1 MKLIIS
7 VSICFI
13 VLWELFTKWPDEHFH
28 LIVCDVGQGDAILL
42 EYKQMQILI
51 DTGPDESLLTC
62 LNKEL
67 GFWDKKIDVLII
79 THFDD
84 DHIGGFTALSKVY
97 EISYIFLPLTHYK
110 ESKVFLELK
119 TQINTLQKQGTI
131 LKEPFLGQQIAF
143 SKISPNHQ
151 AKYNSINKQQNSLL
165 LTFLTPMA
173 LDLEEQKSLEETG
186 SFLWQGPEQY
196 LSAEDWQKMAYKIS
210 DNDGSIAVFVQF
222 GELKVLL
229 TGDLESARELAL
241 IKSDLITKVDIQKA
255 GHHGSKTSSA
265 LAFLEKTRPELALIS
280 CGLNNKFNH
289 PNPEVLTNFQAI
301 GAKILR
307 TDHFGTIEAASNGQK
322 FWLKNEKDKFF
333 KDLF

>member
-1 MKLIIS
+1 MKLVIPL
-7 VSICFI
+7 SICFI
-13 VLWELFTKWPDEHFH
+13 ILWELFTKYPDENFH
-28 LIVCDVGQGDAILL
+28 LVVCDVGQGDAVLL
-42 EYKQMQILI
+42 EYKQMQVLI

-67 GFWDKKIDVLII
+67 GFWDKKIDVLIL
-79 THFDD
+79 THYDD
-84 DHIGGFTALSKVY
+84 DHIGGFSSLSQTYK
-97 EISYIFLPLTHYK
+97 INFIFLPLTHYK
-110 ESKVFLELK
+110 ESEVFLELK

-131 LKEPFLGQQIAF
+131 VKEPFLGQQIAF

-151 AKYNSINKQQNSLL
+151 AKYNSINEQQNSLL

-173 LDLEEQKSLEETG
+173 LDLEEQRSLEVTE
-186 SFLWQGPEQY
+186 SFLWQAPEQY
-196 LSAEDWQKMAYKIS
+196 LSAEDWQKMAYEIS

-241 IKSDLITKVDIQKA
+241 LNASLITEVDIQKA

-265 LAFLEKTRPELALIS
+265 LAFLEKTRPEMVLIS

-289 PNPEVLTNFQAI
+289 PNPEILANFQAI
-301 GAKILR
+301 GAEILR
-307 TDHFGTIEAASNGQK
+307 TDHFGTIEVVSDGQK
-322 FWLKNEKDKFF
+322 FWLKNKKDNSF
-333 KDLF
+333 